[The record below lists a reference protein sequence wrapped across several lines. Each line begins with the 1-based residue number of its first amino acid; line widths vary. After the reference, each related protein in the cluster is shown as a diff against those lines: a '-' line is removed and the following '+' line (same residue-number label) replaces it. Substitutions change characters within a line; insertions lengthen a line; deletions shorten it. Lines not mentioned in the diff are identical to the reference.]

1 MMYST
6 STVTYFFAPVTDR
19 YGPPSVNKHLAA
31 VFFPVSFS
39 NIHVHIIRIA
49 LSYCCRCPE
58 NVRRLFPVTTDVIS
72 AGVTGQILNF
82 SGRLI
87 LLGVALL
94 HGSLA
99 SPVDARAS
107 FGMLHVLVFLY
118 SRRAR
123 PISIYGP
130 IRLLPAR

>member
-6 STVTYFFAPVTDR
+6 PTRHLFFFASVTDR

-31 VFFPVSFS
+31 VFFP
-39 NIHVHIIRIA
+39 IPHICIVHIA
-49 LSYCCRCPE
+49 LSYYCICLE

-72 AGVTGQILNF
+72 VGVTGRISNF

-87 LLGVALL
+87 LPGVALL

-107 FGMLHVLVFLY
+107 FGVVRVLVFLY
-118 SRRAR
+118 SR
-123 PISIYGP
+123 
-130 IRLLPAR
+130 